1 MPKRLIPT
9 PSERN
14 INRLVLALVSIG
26 FVALVASVA
35 TVLWF
40 QNLNERHVGR
50 VEHTHRVIATIEEFS
65 AAHERVEAARRGFL
79 LDRDPSFLRI
89 TRETLPA
96 VVSLADQLGR
106 MTADNPAQ
114 RRRADV
120 LAQLVERQQAAQRA
134 SLAAMQSGRSSEAQ
148 RAFASG
154 ESVAVTRQIR
164 ALTGAMKQEEEA
176 LLASRRG
183 EQERN
188 LVTVYVALA
197 GAGLL
202 LLLVAA
208 ATLVLILR
216 FTRELDSSRAELR
229 RLNEDL
235 EGAVRERTVELQRAN
250 DEIQRFAYIVSH
262 DLRSPLVNVMG
273 FTSELEAARKPI
285 EAMLERVEAEQPELA
300 SDDARLA
307 VREDLPESIGFIRTS
322 TQKMDRLINAI
333 LRLSRE
339 GRRTLTPEPVAPKR
353 LISDIVA
360 SLQHRIDAIGASVE
374 TVGELPDIVSDRLA
388 LEQIFSNLIE
398 NALKYLQP
406 GRPGIV
412 KVRAV
417 REGARIAFEVEDNGR
432 GIDPRDH
439 ERVFDL
445 FRRSGAQDQPGEG
458 IGLAHVRALAYRLGG
473 VIGVTS
479 ELDRGATFRL
489 SLPVRLDD
497 AERH

>member
-1 MPKRLIPT
+1 MPKRLIPK

-26 FVALVASVA
+26 FVALVAAVA
-35 TVLWF
+35 SVLWF
-40 QNLNERHVGR
+40 QNRNEEHVGR

-79 LDRDPSFLRI
+79 LDQDPSFLRI
-89 TRETLPA
+89 ARQTLPR
-96 VVSLADQLGR
+96 VVSLSDQLGR
-106 MTADNPAQ
+106 MTIDNPTQ
-114 RRRADV
+114 KRRTDALD
-120 LAQLVERQQAAQRA
+120 QLIEQQQAAQRA

-154 ESVAVTRQIR
+154 ESVALTRQIR
-164 ALTGAMKQEEEA
+164 SVTGAMKRDEEA
-176 LLASRRG
+176 LLSARRG

-188 LVTVYVALA
+188 LLTVYLALA

-216 FTRELDSSRAELR
+216 YTRELDTSRARLR
-229 RLNEDL
+229 LLNEDL

-285 EAMLERVEAEQPELA
+285 EALLEKVEAEQPEFV
-300 SDDARLA
+300 SEDARLA

-339 GRRTLTPEPVAPKR
+339 GRRTLAPEPVAMEK
-353 LISDIVA
+353 LISDIVG
-360 SLQHRIDAIGASVE
+360 SLQHRIAELGASIE
-374 TVGELPDIVSDRLA
+374 TEGEMPDVVSDRLA

-398 NALKYLQP
+398 NALKYQQP
-406 GRPGIV
+406 GRPAVV
-412 KVRAV
+412 KVRGT
-417 REGARIAFEVEDNGR
+417 REGARVAFEVEDNGR

-458 IGLAHVRALAYRLGG
+458 IGLAHVRAFAYRLGG
-473 VIGVTS
+473 IIGVTS

-489 SLPVRLDD
+489 SLPARLDD